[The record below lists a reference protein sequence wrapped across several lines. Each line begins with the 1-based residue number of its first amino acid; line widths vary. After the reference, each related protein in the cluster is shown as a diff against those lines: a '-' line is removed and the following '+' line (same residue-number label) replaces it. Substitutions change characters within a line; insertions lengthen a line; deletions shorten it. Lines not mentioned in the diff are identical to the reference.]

1 MKKLLLA
8 LIVVVSAG
16 AAMAQMKI
24 GHVNSQQ
31 LLDTMQS
38 RKIAMQKLADFE
50 KEGVAEL
57 RAMEEDLNKAI
68 ANYQAKMKDL
78 SPVMQQI
85 EEEKLM
91 KKQQALEDRQQ
102 SLQYEMQAY
111 SNELNQPILSRVQEA
126 VKRVAELKKLNYVI
140 DESVTLY
147 FAGGIDITADVAAE
161 LVKLEAEANAGN

>member
-31 LLDTMQS
+31 LLDTMPS
-38 RKIAMQKLADFE
+38 RKMAMQKLADFE
-50 KEGVAEL
+50 KEGMLEL
-57 RAMEEDLNKAI
+57 KTMEEDLNKAI
-68 ANYQAKMKDL
+68 AAYQTKMKDL

-111 SNELNQPILSRVQEA
+111 SNELNQPILNRLQEA
-126 VKRVAELKKLNYVI
+126 VKRVAELKKLSYVI

-147 FAGGIDITADVAAE
+147 HEGGVSITSEVAAE
-161 LVKLEAEANAGN
+161 LLKLESEAMDK

>member
-31 LLDTMQS
+31 LLDTMPS
-38 RKIAMQKLADFE
+38 RKVAMQKLADFE
-50 KEGVAEL
+50 KEGVLEL
-57 RAMEEDLNKAI
+57 QAMEEDLNKAI
-68 ANYQAKMKDL
+68 ANYQTKMKDL

-91 KKQQALEDRQQ
+91 KKQKALEDRQS

-111 SNELNQPILSRVQEA
+111 SNELNQPILNRVQSA
-126 VKRVAELKKLNYVI
+126 VKHVAELKKLSYVI

-147 FAGGIDITADVAAE
+147 FEGGIDITAEVVTE
-161 LVKLEAEANAGN
+161 LLKLEAEAQK

>member
-1 MKKLLLA
+1 MKKLLLV
-8 LIVVVSAG
+8 LMVVVSAG

-31 LLDTMQS
+31 LLDTMPS
-38 RKIAMQKLADFE
+38 RKIAMQKLAEFE
-50 KEGVAEL
+50 KEGYTEL
-57 RAMEEDLNKAI
+57 RTMEEDLNKAI
-68 ANYQAKMKDL
+68 AAYQAKMKDL

-91 KKQQALEDRQQ
+91 KKQNALEERQQ

-111 SNELNQPILSRVQEA
+111 STELNTPILGRVQEA
-126 VKRVAELKKLNYVI
+126 VKRVAELKKLSYVI

-147 FAGGIDITADVAAE
+147 FGGGVDITAEVAAE
-161 LVKLEAEANAGN
+161 LMKLEAEANK

>member
-1 MKKLLLA
+1 MKKFLLVLV
-8 LIVVVSAG
+8 VVVSAG

-31 LLDTMQS
+31 LLDTMPS
-38 RKIAMQKLADFE
+38 RKAAMQKLADFE
-50 KEGVAEL
+50 KEGVQEL
-57 RAMEEDLNKAI
+57 REMEADLNKSITA
-68 ANYQAKMKDL
+68 YQAKMKDL

-91 KKQQALEDRQQ
+91 KKQQAFEDRQQ

-111 SNELNQPILSRVQEA
+111 SSELNNPILTRVQEA
-126 VKRVAELKKLNYVI
+126 VKRVADLKKLSYVI

-147 FAGGIDITADVAAE
+147 FGGGIDITGEVAAE
-161 LVKLEAEANAGN
+161 LLKLEAEAAGK